1 MLGLQHAGQDLAQQG
16 MPDLAILATDERDV
30 EVVSRPAAP
39 NELLGTTHACMTAP
53 EDDNSPWAPTLTLPR
68 SRGREISRAAHR
80 RKARLRAALAAKYPQ
95 RPCTPPVGGVEEEQR

>member
-1 MLGLQHAGQDLAQQG
+1 MLGLQHAGQDLRHQA

-53 EDDNSPWAPTLTLPR
+53 EDDNSPSFPSPAGGG
-68 SRGREISRAAHR
+68 SGGGRH